1 MLRFSTLCFTLLV
14 SSFIVQ
20 ADPGGKPGRLL
31 STSGG
36 CGDCHGNAS
45 SNTNVSIV
53 SKSGSF
59 TVLPGSKTEF
69 TAIVAHATKT
79 GAGITIGVKKQLN
92 TNSPIGILDIIAGQG
107 LKKVKDTSL
116 LELVQSAPKTMT
128 NGKAEFP
135 FSWTAPSQE
144 GVYYLMATGNAV
156 NKNGG
161 DSGDEWNFMT
171 PIQITV
177 AASTRVDEANQISSL
192 TVFPNPV
199 QEYSIFQFEVDQ
211 PTEASYSIIN
221 MMGQTVF
228 SQKLGY
234 VTSGVHSVNFL
245 GLSSILSA
253 GHYLISIQTSDGVQT
268 IPFIKQ

>member
-1 MLRFSTLCFTLLV
+1 MFWFSAICI
-14 SSFIVQ
+14 SFIFMFGELQ
-20 ADPGGKPGRLL
+20 ANPGGKTNSLL

-36 CGDCHGNAS
+36 CGGCHGNAS
-45 SNTNVSIV
+45 SNTSVSII

-59 TVLPGSKTEF
+59 TIQPGSKAEF
-69 TAIVAHATKT
+69 TAIVAHSTKS
-79 GAGITIGVKKQLN
+79 GAGINIGVKSSPSSN
-92 TNSPIGILDIIAGQG
+92 TNSGTLDVISGQG
-107 LKKVKDTSL
+107 LKKSSSELTHTS
-116 LELVQSAPKTMT
+116 PKTMSS
-128 NGKAEFP
+128 GKAEFS
-135 FSWTAPSQE
+135 FTWTAPSQE

-156 NKNGG
+156 NRNGG

-177 AASTRVDEANQISSL
+177 AASTGVHEANQISSL
-192 TVFPNPV
+192 SVFPNPV

-211 PTEASYSIIN
+211 PSEASYSIIN

-228 SQKLGY
+228 FQKLGY

-245 GLSSILSA
+245 GLSTILST
-253 GHYLISIQTSDGVQT
+253 GHYLISIQTSSGRQT

>member
-1 MLRFSTLCFTLLV
+1 MLRFSALCI
-14 SSFIVQ
+14 SFILTFGELHSN
-20 ADPGGKPGRLL
+20 PGGKTNSLL

-36 CGDCHGNAS
+36 CGGCHGNAS
-45 SNTNVSIV
+45 SNTSVSII

-59 TVLPGSKTEF
+59 TIQPGAKAEF
-69 TAIVAHATKT
+69 TAIVAHPSKT
-79 GAGITIGVKKQLN
+79 GAGINIGVKSSPSSN
-92 TNSPIGILDIIAGQG
+92 TNSGTLEVLAGLG
-107 LKKVKDTSL
+107 LKKSSSELTHTS
-116 LELVQSAPKTMT
+116 PKTMSS
-128 NGKAEFP
+128 GKAEFS
-135 FSWTAPSQE
+135 FTWTAPSQE

-156 NKNGG
+156 NRNGG

-177 AASTRVDEANQISSL
+177 AASTRVHEANQISSL

-211 PTEASYSIIN
+211 PSEASYSIIN
-221 MMGQTVF
+221 MLGQTMF

-234 VTSGVHSVNFL
+234 MTSGVHSVNFL
-245 GLSSILSA
+245 GLSSILSS
-253 GHYLISIQTSDGVQT
+253 GHYLISVQTSGGVQT

>member
-1 MLRFSTLCFTLLV
+1 MLRFSVLCI
-14 SSFIVQ
+14 SFILTFGELYSSS
-20 ADPGGKPGRLL
+20 DGKTNSLKT
-31 STSGG
+31 TSGG
-36 CGDCHGNAS
+36 CGGCHGNAS
-45 SNTNVSIV
+45 SKTSVSII

-59 TVLPGSKTEF
+59 TILPGSKVEF

-79 GAGITIGVKKQLN
+79 GAGINIGVK
-92 TNSPIGILDIIAGQG
+92 TSPTSIEDSGTLEEIAEQG
-107 LKKVKDTSL
+107 LKRSSSELTHTSIKDI
-116 LELVQSAPKTMT
+116 K
-128 NGKAEFP
+128 NGKAEFA
-135 FSWTAPSQE
+135 FTWTAPNQE

-156 NKNGG
+156 NKNFGT
-161 DSGDEWNFMT
+161 SGDEWNFMT

-177 AASTRVDEANQISSL
+177 AASTRVHEANQISSL

-211 PTEASYSIIN
+211 PSEASYSIIN

-245 GLSSILSA
+245 GLSSILST
-253 GHYLISIQTSDGVQT
+253 GHYLISIQTSGGVQT

>member
-1 MLRFSTLCFTLLV
+1 MLRFSVLFISLILTFGELY
-14 SSFIVQ
+14 SSS
-20 ADPGGKPGRLL
+20 AGKTNSLL

-36 CGDCHGNAS
+36 CGGCHGNAS
-45 SNTNVSIV
+45 SNTSVSII

-59 TVLPGSKTEF
+59 TIQPGAKAEF
-69 TAIVAHATKT
+69 TAIVAHPSKT
-79 GAGITIGVKKQLN
+79 GAGINIGVKSSPTSN
-92 TNSPIGILDIIAGQG
+92 TNSGTLEVLAGQG
-107 LKKVKDTSL
+107 LKKSSSELTHTS
-116 LELVQSAPKTMT
+116 PKTMSS
-128 NGKAEFP
+128 GKAEFS
-135 FSWTAPSQE
+135 FTWTAPSQE

-156 NKNGG
+156 NRNGG

-177 AASTRVDEANQISSL
+177 AASTRVHEANQISSL

-211 PTEASYSIIN
+211 PSEASYSIIN
-221 MMGQTVF
+221 MFGQTMF

-234 VTSGVHSVNFL
+234 MTSGVHSVNFL
-245 GLSSILSA
+245 GLSSILSS
-253 GHYLISIQTSDGVQT
+253 GHYLISVQTSGGVQT